1 MSLTV
6 KHMRKQLTYTNK
18 HNVVVRDAPQ
28 DMQNVTTHTRNNVQ
42 AVMYQGQEPETEPDT
57 DSTLNDTWPLHLD
70 ETGDTANT
78 EDTGDVEHTEDT
90 EDVDFIEASISPAWS
105 DVDDAVRMYL
115 RELGRVPLLTQE
127 QEVRLAQRMK
137 RAERERKRA
146 ELHGTAPDKALI
158 EAGKEAQ
165 RRFIEAN
172 LRLVVSI
179 ARKYM
184 GRGMSLPDLIQEGNT
199 GLIQAVAKFDYTK
212 GFKFST
218 YATWDIRH
226 AIVRALENQA
236 RTIRL
241 PVHVIEDINQM
252 NIISRR
258 LTVELGRDPT
268 DEEIAGKMQVS
279 PEKLEE
285 FRTLVQE
292 PLSLE
297 TPVGEE
303 HENAIGDF
311 VEDDAPS
318 STELVDRQALKEQ
331 LLTLLRDLDER
342 ERTIILLRF
351 GFVDGETHT
360 LEEAGKSLNI
370 TRERARQIELKAL
383 KKLRTAGY
391 SRQLQDF
398 LG

>member
-1 MSLTV
+1 
-6 KHMRKQLTYTNK
+6 MRKQQTYKNTV
-18 HNVVVRDAPQ
+18 NVVDIDVLKDTS
-28 DMQNVTTHTRNNVQ
+28 NITNNLQPVL
-42 AVMYQGQEPETEPDT
+42 YQEHDEHVAPETQLNPD
-57 DSTLNDTWPLHLD
+57 SEIIGRWPG
-70 ETGDTANT
+70 EVGEVGEVGEAENTANA
-78 EDTGDVEHTEDT
+78 EDR
-90 EDVDFIEASISPAWS
+90 DFIETSISPSWG

-137 RAERERKRA
+137 RAEQERKRA
-146 ELHGTAPDKALI
+146 ESHGTTPDKAI
-158 EAGKEAQ
+158 ITAGAEAQ

-199 GLIQAVAKFDYTK
+199 GLMQAVEKFDYTK

-218 YATWDIRH
+218 YASWDIRH

-258 LTVELGRDPT
+258 LTVELGREPT
-268 DEEIAGKMQVS
+268 DEEIAQEMKVR
-279 PEKLEE
+279 PDKLEE

-311 VEDDAPS
+311 VEDDSAS

-331 LLTLLRDLDER
+331 LLALLQGLDER

-383 KKLRTAGY
+383 KKLRVAGY

>member
-1 MSLTV
+1 MPLTI
-6 KHMRKQLTYTNK
+6 KHMRRKHVHTNK
-18 HNVVVRDAPQ
+18 QHVVATDALQ
-28 DMQNVTTHTRNNVQ
+28 HMSHVTTPTRNNGQ
-42 AVMYQGQEPETEPDT
+42 SVMYQGHDERTETELDT
-57 DSTLNDTWPLHLD
+57 DSPSNNTWPQHFD
-70 ETGDTANT
+70 ETEDIKDTDNT
-78 EDTGDVEHTEDT
+78 EDA
-90 EDVDFIEASISPAWS
+90 DFIEASISPSWS

-127 QEVRLAQRMK
+127 QEIRLAQRMK
-137 RAERERKRA
+137 RAERERQRA
-146 ELHGTAPDKALI
+146 ESQGTAPDKAI
-158 EAGKEAQ
+158 IAAGAEAQ

-199 GLIQAVAKFDYTK
+199 GLMQAVSKFDYTK
-212 GFKFST
+212 GYKFST

-226 AIVRALENQA
+226 AIGRALENQA

-252 NIISRR
+252 NVISRR

-268 DEEIAGKMQVS
+268 DEEIAHKMHVS
-279 PEKLEE
+279 PNKLEE

-318 STELVDRQALKEQ
+318 STELVDRQVLKEQ
-331 LLTLLRDLDER
+331 LLMLMRDLDER

-360 LEEAGKSLNI
+360 LEEAGKSLHI

-391 SRQLQDF
+391 SKQLQDF

>member
-1 MSLTV
+1 M
-6 KHMRKQLTYTNK
+6 KKQQTQHTYTNIQNYVDIDVPK
-18 HNVVVRDAPQ
+18 HTSQ
-28 DMQNVTTHTRNNVQ
+28 VTTRTSNNLQ
-42 AVMYQGQEPETEPDT
+42 TVMYQDHDELLNGEHDA
-57 DSTLNDTWPLHLD
+57 DSLLNDTWLQRLD
-70 ETGDTANT
+70 RTEGS
-78 EDTGDVEHTEDT
+78 EDTGDI
-90 EDVDFIEASISPAWS
+90 DFIEASVSPSWS

-127 QEVRLAQRMK
+127 QEVRLAQRIK

-146 ELHGTAPDKALI
+146 ESQGTTPNKAILA
-158 EAGKEAQ
+158 AGEEAQ
-165 RRFIEAN
+165 CRFIEAN

-179 ARKYM
+179 ARKYI

-199 GLIQAVAKFDYTK
+199 GLMQAVAKFDYTK

-252 NIISRR
+252 NILSRR
-258 LTVELGRDPT
+258 LTVELGREPT
-268 DEEIAGKMQVS
+268 DEEIAQKMQVS

-303 HENAIGDF
+303 RENAIGDF

-331 LLTLLRDLDER
+331 LLALVQDLDER

-351 GFVDGETHT
+351 GFVDGESHT
-360 LEEAGKSLNI
+360 LEEAGKALHI

-383 KKLRTAGY
+383 KKLRAASS

>member
-1 MSLTV
+1 MSLLV
-6 KHMRKQLTYTNK
+6 KNMRKQQTYKNTQ
-18 HNVVVRDAPQ
+18 NVVDIDVLKDTSPITTNSQPVLYQEHDEHVAPEALLNP
-28 DMQNVTTHTRNNVQ
+28 D
-42 AVMYQGQEPETEPDT
+42 GETN
-57 DSTLNDTWPLHLD
+57 STWPD
-70 ETGDTANT
+70 EVNEVDQV
-78 EDTGDVEHTEDT
+78 DDT
-90 EDVDFIEASISPAWS
+90 ENTVDVDFIETSISPSWG

-146 ELHGTAPDKALI
+146 ESQGTTPDTAI
-158 EAGKEAQ
+158 IAAGAEAQ

-199 GLIQAVAKFDYTK
+199 GLMQAVEKFDYTK

-258 LTVELGRDPT
+258 LTVELGREPT
-268 DEEIAGKMQVS
+268 DEEIAQKMQVS
-279 PEKLEE
+279 PEKMEE

-303 HENAIGDF
+303 HENSIGDF
-311 VEDDAPS
+311 VEDDAAS

-331 LLTLLRDLDER
+331 LLALLQGLDER
-342 ERTIILLRF
+342 ERSIILLRF

-383 KKLRTAGY
+383 KKLRAAGY

-398 LG
+398 LD